1 MLTKDQVERPTKKSQ
16 QMVLIIDR
24 SEDSRQ
30 VLKTALE
37 RRGFQTMESLTARD
51 GLKMVRMHH
60 PELVVLDLEAS
71 PVNDPAVGIQ
81 LDFEAE
87 PSQTPIVILGN
98 LRKNEVLPPH
108 CSVVRKPYH
117 YGPLIRKIEQMVA
130 SNERGCDSP
139 LLRASH

>member
-1 MLTKDQVERPTKKSQ
+1 MLTKDQVKRPTKKS

-60 PELVVLDLEAS
+60 PELVVLDLES
-71 PVNDPAVGIQ
+71 IPVNAPAVGVQ
-81 LDFEAE
+81 FDLEAE

-98 LRKNEVLPPH
+98 LRKDEALPPH

>member
-1 MLTKDQVERPTKKSQ
+1 MLTKDQAKRPVIKS

-37 RRGFQTMESLTARD
+37 RRGFQTMESLTAGD
-51 GLKMVRMHH
+51 GLEMVRMHH
-60 PELVVLDLEAS
+60 PELVVLDLEAI
-71 PVNDPAVGIQ
+71 PANEPSVRVQ
-81 LDFEAE
+81 LDLETE

-108 CSVVRKPYH
+108 CLVVRKPYH
-117 YGPLIRKIEQMVA
+117 YGPLIRKIEQMVTA
-130 SNERGCDSP
+130 NERGCDSP
-139 LLRASH
+139 SLFASH